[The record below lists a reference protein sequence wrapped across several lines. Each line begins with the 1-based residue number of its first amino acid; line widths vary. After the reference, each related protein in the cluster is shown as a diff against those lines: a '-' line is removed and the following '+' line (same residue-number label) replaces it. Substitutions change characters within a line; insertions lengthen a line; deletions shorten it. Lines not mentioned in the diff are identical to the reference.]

1 MKIPHLTE
9 EIIRQRTSLASW
21 ERGWGYYESGRVK
34 KVVYRDGLLTASVSG
49 SAFDPYRVEILFGDE
64 GIRYA
69 SCTCPYDWGG
79 DCKHIVAVLLHALHH
94 PDEIEEKPSLTALLD
109 GLNEEQLRQVLKQLV
124 TAHPQLI
131 DALDAFV
138 EAQSISTSASPT
150 PEPQAP
156 DIDLMLL
163 HRQIKADLRNEVSAD
178 YGYGYSSWGES
189 WYDEADLGT
198 ALDPGL
204 QMVWGLLEEGRDAK
218 ARQALQVLEA
228 MTEAWQDGVDSL
240 DEYVIENFEDVAEEF
255 TAELG
260 RAWAK
265 ALLVADLNE
274 EEREEWVE
282 RMEYLRDSMFG
293 GDSLAIA
300 VVAAVQGWD
309 YPPLVAVMQ
318 GEITEKGAWEEEAP
332 YFADDLARIRLD
344 ILAQRERYQEYLNLA
359 LAEGQFLS
367 YLQMLVKVGRTEEA
381 LQEGLAHLTTPG
393 DVLSLART
401 LTEHGDVDKAIQL
414 ARHGLGLDEQ
424 REKAPLA
431 AWLRDLAREQGMIGL
446 ALEMAEQALA
456 LNVSLENYLAW
467 QDIAGERWPEFKHR
481 ALQVVAQHEGHVD
494 GKVDIFLHEGM
505 HQEAIDAV
513 ESASWFYNID
523 KVIDAVKETH
533 PEWAFQRCA
542 RRAEAIMDAGK
553 AQKYDVA
560 VSWLRKGRDILLSA
574 GKRAQ
579 WEAYLAGVMAKH
591 HRKYKLMPMLKGLQK

>member
-9 EIIRQRTSLASW
+9 ETIRQRTTLASW
-21 ERGWGYYESGRVK
+21 ERGWGYYESGRVEK
-34 KVVYRDGLLTASVSG
+34 AVYRDGLLTASVSG
-49 SAFDPYRVEILFGDE
+49 SAFDPYRVEILFDDE

-94 PDEIEEKPSLTALLD
+94 PDDVEEKPSLAALLD

-124 TAHPQLI
+124 TAHPHLI
-131 DALDAFV
+131 DDLDAFV
-138 EAQSISTSASPT
+138 EAQSTPTSASST
-150 PEPQAP
+150 SEPQAP

-163 HRQIKADLRNEVSAD
+163 RRQIKADLRNEVSAD
-178 YGYGYSSWGES
+178 YGYGYSPWGDS
-189 WYDEADLGT
+189 WYDEADLGV
-198 ALDPGL
+198 ALEPGL
-204 QMVWGLLEEGRDAK
+204 QMVWDLLEEGGDAK

-228 MTEAWQDGVDSL
+228 ITEAWQDGVDSL
-240 DEYVIENFEDVAEEF
+240 DEYVIESFEDVAEEF

-431 AWLRDLAREQGMIGL
+431 AWLRDLAREQGMIDL

-456 LNVSLENYLAW
+456 LDVSLKNYLAW
-467 QDIAGERWPEFKHR
+467 QEIAGERWPEFKHR